1 MTDFSDLAAMRHVVD
16 DMDRMVRTTSA
27 ELKRDLAAKAEE
39 KKQRT
44 SIDELEEKVMMSTA
58 IAAAASGTP
67 EQTREML
74 QKARAKAMRAAAA
87 GADTAT
93 LDSMVHQM
101 EHLAKIAEDNR
112 ERERRGGKDHSAA
125 AIPALAVIGKS

>member
-1 MTDFSDLAAMRHVVD
+1 MTDFSDLSAMRRVVD
-16 DMDRMVRTTSA
+16 DLDRMVPTTA
-27 ELKRDLAAKAEE
+27 EALKRDLAAKAEE

-44 SIDELEEKVMMSTA
+44 AIDDLEEKVMISTA
-58 IAAAASGTP
+58 VAAAASGTP

-101 EHLAKIAEDNR
+101 EHLSKVAEENR
-112 ERERRGGKDHSAA
+112 ERERRGGKDRSAS
-125 AIPALAVIGKS
+125 AIPVISALVKH

>member
-1 MTDFSDLAAMRHVVD
+1 MTDFSDLSAMRRVVD
-16 DMDRMVRTTSA
+16 DLDRMVRTA
-27 ELKRDLAAKAEE
+27 AQELKRDLAAKADE

-44 SIDELEEKVMMSTA
+44 AIDALEEKVMVSTA

-101 EHLAKIAEDNR
+101 EHLSKVAEENR
-112 ERERRGGKDHSAA
+112 ERERRGGRDRSAF
-125 AIPALAVIGKS
+125 AIPYLTRLDRS

>member
-1 MTDFSDLAAMRHVVD
+1 MTDFSDLSAMRRVVD
-16 DMDRMVRTTSA
+16 DMDRMVRTTA
-27 ELKRDLAAKAEE
+27 EQLKRDLAAKAEE

-44 SIDELEEKVMMSTA
+44 AIDDLEEKVMISTA
-58 IAAAASGTP
+58 VAAAASGTP

-101 EHLAKIAEDNR
+101 EHLSKVAEDNR
-112 ERERRGGKDHSAA
+112 ERERRGGKDRSAS
-125 AIPALAVIGKS
+125 AIPYIATFGTH